1 MKYFCD
7 IYRKYTSHLL
17 LRKNKIIIIAQP
29 TLVPVL
35 ARAGIALKSQ
45 NPSPTFPPHKLN
57 IFTKSYISKKKIA
70 IFTRNFQEMILLM
83 YKVHS

>member
-45 NPSPTFPPHKLN
+45 NYTSPYPP
-57 IFTKSYISKKKIA
+57 T
-70 IFTRNFQEMILLM
+70 TLL
-83 YKVHS
+83 VS